1 MSHNDMSINAFKM
14 LSEGLALNTRLTD
27 FFFTHNNLADAAEGG
42 VALIQALKNKT
53 DLKSLALN
61 SCNLTSEL
69 LAELDD
75 SIKNHISLKELY
87 LFANR
92 IDSSGAAHISSM
104 IKNKT

>member
-42 VALIQALKNKT
+42 IALINAMKNKT
-53 DLKSLALN
+53 ELKSLALN

-69 LAELDD
+69 LAELDE
-75 SIKNHISLKELY
+75 SITAFQL
-87 LFANR
+87 
-92 IDSSGAAHISSM
+92 SSIFQNNESSVE
-104 IKNKT
+104 KVY